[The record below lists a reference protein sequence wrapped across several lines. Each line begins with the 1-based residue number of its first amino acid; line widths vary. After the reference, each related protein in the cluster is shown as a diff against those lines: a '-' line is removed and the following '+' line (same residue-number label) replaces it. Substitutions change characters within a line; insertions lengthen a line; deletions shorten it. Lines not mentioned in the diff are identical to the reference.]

1 MSYISFLLFVFVA
14 SFTPGPNNIMAMA
27 FANQYG
33 LRKTLPFSVGV
44 GIGFFIITL
53 SSIIFNLFLTNL
65 LPFIQLPLTIL
76 GVGYMLYLAYKILTS
91 KDGESKNPQ
100 TNRNLFLIG
109 TLLQFVNPKGILYGM
124 TVVST
129 FILPN
134 YTSLFSY
141 ITASLFLG
149 IVGVAST
156 FCWSLCGSVFQNYI
170 QQYRKPFNILMAILL
185 VYSALSIIWS

>member
-27 FANQYG
+27 FANHYG
-33 LRKTLPFSVGV
+33 LRKTLPFSFGV
-44 GIGFFIITL
+44 GFGFFVITL
-53 SSIIFNLFLTNL
+53 TCITFNLFLINL
-65 LPFIQLPLTIL
+65 LPAIQLPLTIL
-76 GVGYMLYLAYKILTS
+76 GVVYMLYLAFKILTS
-91 KDGESKNPQ
+91 KDGESNNPKKD
-100 TNRNLFLIG
+100 RNLFFIG

-124 TVVST
+124 AVVST
-129 FILPN
+129 FISPY

-149 IVGVAST
+149 LVGVAST
-156 FCWSLCGSVFQNYI
+156 FCWSLGGSIFQHYI

-185 VYSALSIIWS
+185 VYSAFSIVWS

>member
-1 MSYISFLLFVFVA
+1 MSYLSFLLFVFVA

-33 LRKTLPFSVGV
+33 LKKTTTFSFGV
-44 GIGFFIITL
+44 GFGFFIITL
-53 SSIIFNLFLTNL
+53 TCISFNLFLTNL
-65 LPFIQLPLTIL
+65 LPAIQLPLTIL

-91 KDGESKNPQ
+91 KDGESKTSKND
-100 TNRNLFLIG
+100 RNLFLIG
-109 TLLQFVNPKGILYGM
+109 MFLQFVNPKGILYGL

-149 IVGVAST
+149 MVGVAST
-156 FCWSLCGSVFQNYI
+156 FCWSLFGSILQNYI
-170 QQYRKPFNILMAILL
+170 RRYRKAFNILMAVLL